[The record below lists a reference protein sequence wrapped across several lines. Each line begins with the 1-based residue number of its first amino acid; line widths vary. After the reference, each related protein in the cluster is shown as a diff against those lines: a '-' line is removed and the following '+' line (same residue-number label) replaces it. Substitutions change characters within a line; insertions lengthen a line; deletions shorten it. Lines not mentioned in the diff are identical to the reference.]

1 MRAMKRLVILN
12 PHSRHGTA
20 GRRFAR
26 ERDRWRHDLGDFD
39 VRETLHS
46 GHATDL
52 VRETLRR
59 GGVDQILVAG
69 GDGTIHE
76 ALCGYWSDGA
86 EGLPPVPLGILN
98 LGTGG
103 DLHRTVTAASGDYRN
118 ALIGNRSRLVDV
130 GTVRAADTGPAA
142 PFLNIASVGM
152 AGAMLRSLKASSFQ
166 SGSAAYFYHTLKTLI
181 RFQPLEVRASWRGPS
196 GVEDSF
202 EGSLYNLF
210 ACNGRFSGGG
220 MEWAPTARLDSGE
233 LVFTLVTGTRR
244 WPLVRHSGL
253 VYRGRIAEFPGA
265 ITFSAVSLSVR
276 AASPLSLETDGEI
289 ADLPGGGAPGFTFR
303 VHPRVFPLVL

>member
-1 MRAMKRLVILN
+1 MKRLVILN

-39 VRETLHS
+39 VRETLHP

-52 VRETLRR
+52 VRDALHR

-76 ALCGYWSDGA
+76 ALCGYWSGEA
-86 EGLPPVPLGILN
+86 AALPPVPLGILN

-103 DLHRTVTAASGDYRN
+103 DLHRTVTAATGDYRA

-130 GTVRAADTGPAA
+130 GTVRADTGPPV

-152 AGAMLRSLKASSFQ
+152 AGAMLRGLKASSFQ
-166 SGSAAYFYHTLKTLI
+166 SGSAAYFYHTLKTLF
-181 RFQPLEVRASWRGPS
+181 RFHPVSVRVSWRDPS

-265 ITFSAVSLSVR
+265 ITVSAVSLSVCSV
-276 AASPLSLETDGEI
+276 SPLLLETDGEI
-289 ADLPGGGAPGFTFR
+289 AELPGGGATKFNFR
-303 VHPRVFPLVL
+303 VLPRVFPLVL